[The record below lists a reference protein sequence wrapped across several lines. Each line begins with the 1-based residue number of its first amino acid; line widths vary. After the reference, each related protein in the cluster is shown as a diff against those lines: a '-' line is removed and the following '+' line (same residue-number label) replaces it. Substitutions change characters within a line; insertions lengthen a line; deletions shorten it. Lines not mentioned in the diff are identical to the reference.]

1 VVGKAP
7 DLFEGVMM
15 PELYLADALGAVG
28 KPLLRVHTAGSVG
41 GATGLVATSLVQA
54 GIHRRVLAVAFE
66 KQSESNAM
74 WALSIAPPFSLP
86 VVAGAGGYFAP
97 HIRAYIRRSG
107 APPHI
112 GAMVAVKDR
121 RNGALNPYAHL
132 QQADITLESVQASP
146 MLWDPVRYDET
157 CPSSDGACAVIIGD
171 EEAAAASQAPV
182 AWIRAT
188 AMRSEPTMFAGKD
201 HVNPRAGAEAAA
213 ALWRQ
218 AGITDPLNE
227 IDVAEIYVPFS
238 WYEPMW
244 LENLG
249 FAAPGD
255 GWRMTEAGETALGG
269 RLPVN
274 PSGGV
279 LSSNPIGA
287 SGLLRF
293 AEAALQVMDKAGAHQ
308 VPGARTAL
316 GHAYGGGSQFFSMW
330 VVSNAPRLFNERG
343 ALPGRVNR
351 TPDSLNSAPGSRGPG
366 VPGRVGLLGFVGR
379 ELRGTARRSW
389 AWMRQ
394 PAPKRGYVATS
405 MPLGPRPGRE
415 GGAPK
420 ARHGAEAKG

>member
-1 VVGKAP
+1 VKQQAAVLGVGQTRHRSRRSDVSIAGLCREAVDRALDDAGVTMADIDAVVVGKAP

-15 PELYLADALGAVG
+15 PELYLADALGAAG

-41 GATGLVATSLVQA
+41 GATGIVTTSLVEA
-54 GIHRRVLAVAFE
+54 GRHRRVLAVAFE

-74 WALSIAPPFSLP
+74 WALSITPPFSMP
-86 VVAGAGGYFAP
+86 VLAGAGGYFAP

-107 APPHI
+107 APDHV

-132 QQADITLESVQASP
+132 QQGDITLESVRSSP

-157 CPSSDGACAVIIGD
+157 CPSSDGACAVVIGD
-171 EEAAAASQAPV
+171 ADAAKASGRPV

-188 AMRSEPTMFAGKD
+188 AMRTEPTMYSGKD
-201 HVNPRAGAEAAA
+201 HVNPRAGADCAA

-218 AGITDPLNE
+218 AGVSSPVDE

-238 WYEPMW
+238 WFEPMW

-249 FAAPGD
+249 FA
-255 GWRMTEAGETALGG
+255 EAGEGWRLTESGETQIGG
-269 RLPVN
+269 KLPVN

-293 AEAALQVMDKAGAHQ
+293 AESALQVMGKAGEHQ
-308 VPGARTAL
+308 VDGASTAL
-316 GHAYGGGSQFFSMW
+316 GHAYGGGSQYFSMW
-330 VVSNAPRLFNERG
+330 VVA
-343 ALPGRVNR
+343 A
-351 TPDSLNSAPGSRGPG
+351 TPA
-366 VPGRVGLLGFVGR
+366 
-379 ELRGTARRSW
+379 
-389 AWMRQ
+389 
-394 PAPKRGYVATS
+394 
-405 MPLGPRPGRE
+405 
-415 GGAPK
+415 
-420 ARHGAEAKG
+420 